1 MNFFNLNYLF
11 KALPP
16 YIVTLGVRALIYKFE
31 GGGHSSV
38 CDSVQLVFVFVK
50 HDLMFYQDHNEFSHT
65 WWHIN
70 QS

>member
-38 CDSVQLVFVFVK
+38 CETKVYIPVYIQS
-50 HDLMFYQDHNEFSHT
+50 Y
-65 WWHIN
+65 IN
-70 QS
+70 ILIL